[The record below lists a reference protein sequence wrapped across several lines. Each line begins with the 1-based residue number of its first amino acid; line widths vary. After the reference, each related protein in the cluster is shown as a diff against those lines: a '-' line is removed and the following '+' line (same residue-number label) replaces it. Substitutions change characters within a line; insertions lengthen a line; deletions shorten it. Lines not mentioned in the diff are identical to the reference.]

1 QGNEDRL
8 GLDYRA
14 RHHIGIEARL
24 GAEERDVVVL
34 DRQVARRL
42 DIELDPDA
50 RMLRPEPGDDGRHGV
65 AREHR
70 WGMQP
75 QHARELARMGACDRL
90 GLVDLL
96 EDAPHAGQV
105 RMARLGQREPTRGPL
120 QQARAEVVLEIGHE
134 ARDDRRRH
142 VERARRRGEAAL
154 VHDLLEH
161 PHREETVHRD
171 GIRSISLRGFYVA
184 VTVPFPRGRRL
195 VPERKF
201 NLQPRIEGSNMTRS
215 TSSLLALALALSA
228 GSAMAA
234 GTGLV
239 NNETGQG
246 VVAEP
251 IVVVSKTRQQ
261 VRHELAE
268 ALHRGEVIVNNAT
281 GETLRS
287 ARPAPF
293 GRHAEPGLTR
303 EQVRAELIE
312 AIRNGDTIANNA
324 TLARVRDAS

>member
-1 QGNEDRL
+1 
-8 GLDYRA
+8 
-14 RHHIGIEARL
+14 
-24 GAEERDVVVL
+24 
-34 DRQVARRL
+34 
-42 DIELDPDA
+42 
-50 RMLRPEPGDDGRHGV
+50 
-65 AREHR
+65 
-70 WGMQP
+70 
-75 QHARELARMGACDRL
+75 
-90 GLVDLL
+90 
-96 EDAPHAGQV
+96 
-105 RMARLGQREPTRGPL
+105 
-120 QQARAEVVLEIGHE
+120 
-134 ARDDRRRH
+134 
-142 VERARRRGEAAL
+142 
-154 VHDLLEH
+154 
-161 PHREETVHRD
+161 
-171 GIRSISLRGFYVA
+171 
-184 VTVPFPRGRRL
+184 
-195 VPERKF
+195 
-201 NLQPRIEGSNMTRS
+201 MTRS
-215 TSSLLALALALSA
+215 PSSLLALALALSA

-324 TLARVRDAS
+324 TLARARDAS

>member
-1 QGNEDRL
+1 MPRTRDR
-8 GLDYRA
+8 YAWPASVSESR
-14 RHHIGIEARL
+14 R
-24 GAEERDVVVL
+24 VV
-34 DRQVARRL
+34 RCSRRV
-42 DIELDPDA
+42 PRWFSRSA
-50 RMLRPEPGDDGRHGV
+50 TRRVTTGGD
-65 AREHR
+65 
-70 WGMQP
+70 MSS
-75 QHARELARMGACDRL
+75 
-90 GLVDLL
+90 
-96 EDAPHAGQV
+96 
-105 RMARLGQREPTRGPL
+105 
-120 QQARAEVVLEIGHE
+120 
-134 ARDDRRRH
+134 
-142 VERARRRGEAAL
+142 ARRRGEAAL

-281 GETLRS
+281 GETL
-287 ARPAPF
+287 
-293 GRHAEPGLTR
+293 
-303 EQVRAELIE
+303 
-312 AIRNGDTIANNA
+312 
-324 TLARVRDAS
+324 